1 MLSNAYFLA
10 KFRFDTAE
18 NEPAKILQNLAN
30 VANFAIAE
38 RRREHLPEQPHRQGR
53 VPLSGGDPVAALQ
66 LLGGHVRPAV
76 EVKRHLQGEALLRL
90 EAELVADRTRA
101 LSRAELMLGHRVLEG
116 VVKEFS
122 YVKTPLKHSSNLWI
136 IFGKL

>member
-1 MLSNAYFLA
+1 M
-10 KFRFDTAE
+10 RFGKIWQFFVNFFCNFSWFTYTAASYV
-18 NEPAKILQNLAN
+18 EPSCSSPC
-30 VANFAIAE
+30 
-38 RRREHLPEQPHRQGR
+38 LPEQPHREGR

-76 EVKRHLQGEALLRL
+76 EVERHLQGEALLRL
-90 EAELVADRTRA
+90 EAELVADRTRTPT
-101 LSRAELMLGHRVLEG
+101 RAELMLGHRVLEG

-122 YVKTPLKHSSNLWI
+122 YVKTPLKRFSNLWI